1 MVKITEQAVL
11 AIRTAEGSPPELD
24 AAGRVARAML
34 HEIRN
39 VLNPIV
45 SAAYLLDANAE
56 NPEKVRDLARRIEG
70 FAEAEER
77 IASRMR
83 QLLAEESELLEG
95 RASAGA
101 GTLSEPSSSTV

>member
-1 MVKITEQAVL
+1 MNLTEPAGSP
-11 AIRTAEGSPPELD
+11 IRTAVGSPPELD

-56 NPEKVRDLARRIEG
+56 NPDKVRELARRIEG

-95 RASAGA
+95 GA
-101 GTLSEPSSSTV
+101 GD

>member
-1 MVKITEQAVL
+1 VTFTERSTAP
-11 AIRTAEGSPPELD
+11 IRTAEGSPPELD

-56 NPEKVRDLARRIEG
+56 NPDKVRELARRIEG

-95 RASAGA
+95 RAAAGVD
-101 GTLSEPSSSTV
+101 TLPAPSSSTL